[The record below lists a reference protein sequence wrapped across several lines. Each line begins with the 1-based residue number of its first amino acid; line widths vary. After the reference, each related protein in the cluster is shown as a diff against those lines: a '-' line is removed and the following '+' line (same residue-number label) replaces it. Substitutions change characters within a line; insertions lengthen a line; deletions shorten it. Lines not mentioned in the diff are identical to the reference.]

1 MSKKVKLV
9 LNIILNVFMLAIITS
24 MTYSWMLTQSSQG
37 ELVDYN
43 RNLVI
48 TSSEITVE
56 AYAYK
61 NGQYEVQTTSPMY
74 IGLMAPGVNQ
84 KYRFDITNTKSV
96 VAVTKVIFSGITG
109 DINILKP
116 YIIMGSTSPESFSF
130 LLTDKIQYNATA
142 NRYYV
147 DFINEFRVPANQTI
161 SLYCY
166 LSLPETATND
176 IANKSITIDKIIFIK
191 P

>member
-1 MSKKVKLV
+1 MSKKIKLI
-9 LNIILNVFMLAIITS
+9 LNVILNVFMLAIITS
-24 MTYSWMLTQSSQG
+24 MTYSWMLTQSSRG

-48 TSSEITVE
+48 TSSEVTVE

-61 NGQYEVQTTSPMY
+61 NGQYEVQTISPMY

-109 DINILKP
+109 DIDILKP
-116 YIIMGSTSPESFSF
+116 YIIMGSTSPDSFSF
-130 LLTDKIQYNATA
+130 LLTDKIQYNAPA

-147 DFINEFRVPANQTI
+147 NFINEFRVPANQTI

-166 LSLPETATND
+166 LSLSETATND
-176 IANKSITIDKIIFIK
+176 IANKNITIDKIIFIK